1 MSFQS
6 IFNIIITADAQ
17 QIVTHV
23 YLKISLTAS
32 TADYGNALNKTVWEN
47 TVWLPLMNVIQKC
60 YLHKHFEF
68 CGLLEFYWSILLVH
82 ILSLGNVA
90 TLISLFSK

>member
-17 QIVTHV
+17 QIVSHV

-32 TADYGNALNKTVWEN
+32 TADYGNALNKTV
-47 TVWLPLMNVIQKC
+47 
-60 YLHKHFEF
+60 
-68 CGLLEFYWSILLVH
+68 
-82 ILSLGNVA
+82 
-90 TLISLFSK
+90 